1 MNASFLT
8 VTFWILASALLL
20 FGAYRWWFKYLFSR
34 KNPEQEEKTLIED
47 ALKHLFDNEYKSLV
61 STDLSLSSSLKIS
74 KEQTHS
80 LLSRME
86 TMNLAT
92 KNGEDQLQLTTE
104 GRAYALKVIRIHRIW
119 ERYLADETGYH
130 EDHWHNKA
138 DQVEHKMTLSQAN
151 EIAYR
156 LGDPVFDPHGDPIPG
171 VDGTLPAFDG
181 VPLNE
186 VAPGEIARIIHVE
199 DEPLPVYQQL
209 LAMGLFPGLE
219 IKVLQIDH
227 QKISFIAD
235 GEEKILIPAFAGH
248 ITVKPQPH
256 TAFNEQKSLTL
267 TDVPLGSKA
276 IVTGIS
282 AVCRRQ
288 HKRRLMDLGVVPGTE
303 IEVMLESAGKNPR
316 AYRMLN
322 TIIALRN
329 QQASMVLVEPLK
341 AS

>member
-8 VTFWILASALLL
+8 ITFWILVSALLL
-20 FGAYRWWFKYLFSR
+20 FAAYRWWFKYLFSR

-47 ALKHLFDNEYKSLV
+47 ALKHLFDNEYKSLI
-61 STDLSLSSSLKIS
+61 STELSLSSSLKLNN
-74 KEQTHS
+74 EQTQS

-92 KNGEDQLQLTTE
+92 KNSEEQLLLTSE

-130 EDHWHNKA
+130 EDHWHNNA

-151 EIAYR
+151 KIAYR

-181 VPLNE
+181 VPLSQ
-186 VAPGEIARIIHVE
+186 VSPGEIARIIHVE

-219 IKVLQIDH
+219 IKVLQIDQ

-288 HKRRLMDLGVVPGTE
+288 HKRRLMDLGIVPGTE

>member
-1 MNASFLT
+1 MDFSLVSVFL
-8 VTFWILASALLL
+8 WIIGIAIALLIGL
-20 FGAYRWWFKYLFSR
+20 RWWQTYLSVR
-34 KNPEQEEKTLIED
+34 KNPEQAEKTLIED

-61 STDLSLSSSLKIS
+61 STHLSLSTALSLNN
-74 KEQTHS
+74 EQTQS
-80 LLSRME
+80 LLSKME
-86 TMNLAT
+86 TMDLVAQNL
-92 KNGEDQLQLTTE
+92 EDNLQLSGE

-130 EDHWHNKA
+130 EDHWHNNA

-151 EIAYR
+151 EIAHR
-156 LGDPVFDPHGDPIPG
+156 LGDPVFDPHGDPIPR
-171 VDGTLPAFDG
+171 VDGTLPAFEG
-181 VPLNE
+181 VPLSE
-186 VAPGEIARIIHVE
+186 VVSGEIARIIHVE

-209 LAMGLFPGLE
+209 LAMGLFPGME
-219 IKVLQIDH
+219 IKVLQNDP

-256 TAFNEQKSLTL
+256 TSFNDQKSLTL

-329 QQASMVLVEPLK
+329 QQASMVLVEPQK